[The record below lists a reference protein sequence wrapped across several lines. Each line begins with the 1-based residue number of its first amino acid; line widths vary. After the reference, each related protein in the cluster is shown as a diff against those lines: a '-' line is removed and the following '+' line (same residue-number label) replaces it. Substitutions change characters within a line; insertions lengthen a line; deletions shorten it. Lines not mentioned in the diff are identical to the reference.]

1 MKEKTHL
8 IINPSSAAGKTGQ
21 RQSHILAALHR
32 HLGQPNSLCL
42 TSRPGEA
49 TTSAREAILAGS
61 DLVIAVGGDGTIQ
74 ETVNGFFSQ
83 GKLLRPGCQLGIIN
97 SGTGGGFVQSLG
109 LPPDIESQCRV
120 IGEGR
125 TRLIDVG
132 RAVFSDGKGAGLE
145 RLFINEC
152 QAGIG
157 GEVVKKVRGGYKK
170 LGGLLGFG
178 LSTLAVALNYPNRKM
193 TISVDD
199 GPEVSGRFIGIVAAN
214 GNTMAGG
221 MRLAPRAQVED
232 GLLDILFIHGQT
244 LPERL
249 WNFPKIY
256 SGSHL
261 TSPKFS
267 YFQGKSIRLTSE
279 EEVTFEADGELC
291 GHLPCRIDILPSAL
305 RVRANPRR
313 EG

>member
-8 IINPSSAAGKTGQ
+8 IINPSSAAGKTEK
-21 RQSHILAALHR
+21 RQSQILAALQR
-32 HLGQPNSLCL
+32 HLGQTNSLCL

-49 TTSAREAILAGS
+49 TESAREAILAGS
-61 DLVIAVGGDGTIQ
+61 DLIIAVGGDGTIQ

-193 TISVDD
+193 TISIDD

-214 GNTMAGG
+214 GNAMAGG
-221 MRLAPRAQVED
+221 MRLAPRAQLED

-261 TSPKFS
+261 TSLKFS